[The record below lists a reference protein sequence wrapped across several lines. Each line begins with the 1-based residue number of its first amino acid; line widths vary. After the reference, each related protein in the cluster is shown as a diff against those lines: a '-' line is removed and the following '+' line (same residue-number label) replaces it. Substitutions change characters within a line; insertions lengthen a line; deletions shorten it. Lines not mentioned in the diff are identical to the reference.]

1 VTYHQLPHILH
12 QPGGKDVEETIH
24 AQLPNLRE
32 VYQVIALSEEARRNN
47 SKQTAEQ
54 ENSSVSAL
62 ARRWPVVVDDLDLVA
77 GLLGL
82 VGALISGR

>member
-1 VTYHQLPHILH
+1 VAYDQLPHILH

-24 AQLPNLRE
+24 AQLSNLGE
-32 VYQVIALSEEARRNN
+32 VYQVIALSEEARRDD

-54 ENSSVSAL
+54 ENGSVSAL
-62 ARRWPVVVDDLDLVA
+62 ARRWPVVVNDLDLVT
-77 GLLGL
+77 GLLGS